1 MKRRLLLIL
10 AESQT
15 REACEAREY
24 YITYAKRTAR
34 KPVRGIQIVG
44 TAQRKLSRRQGGD
57 VRERERE
64 RGNLSRFLSSS
75 IFSIRSRICA
85 TLRCLNAW
93 RCLAVRIFSVSTLSH
108 SPFSLGSDLSFDCLR
123 VLD

>member
-1 MKRRLLLIL
+1 MKRRPLLIL

-24 YITYAKRTAR
+24 YMTYAKRTAS
-34 KPVRGIQIVG
+34 KSVRGIQIVG
-44 TAQRKLSRRQGGD
+44 TAQRKLRGQRGGD
-57 VRERERE
+57 VTRERERE

-85 TLRCLNAW
+85 TLRCLSAW
-93 RCLAVRIFSVSTLSH
+93 RYLAVRIFSVSTLSH
-108 SPFSLGSDLSFDCLR
+108 SPFSLGSDLSFDCFS
-123 VLD
+123 